1 MANMNKV
8 EVTFDADVNQFTRG
22 VDKMERKLQEFDAKA
37 NKTEKNIGTRFDLMD
52 KSVKKVEKS
61 MEGLDNNADFDNFRN
76 ELNRV
81 KLEFERTG
89 KVGADSFDRIDKAGR
104 KIDFSDMPKNVQK
117 AFKPLSK
124 DLTKL
129 EKQFNDFNKIK
140 FAKDLPRDMQAIG
153 TSFKNVKD
161 TFDKTEYSLYNMQK
175 TMSKGQFKQYSKSVW
190 EVKDALSEAE
200 NEMKVFGK
208 VSDDTTQRLNR
219 SVNGISFVGMSRSA
233 TKEFAKVKRETTI
246 MTNHFN
252 NLNGTVRRTTKAFNF
267 MGNNSKR
274 VYKTMRNDWTRFVNT
289 VNRLGTAFRNV
300 GEIAGSA
307 IKGGVLSSLS
317 AIIPIA
323 GAATTSVM
331 GIGAGLGAAGGAAIG
346 LGGAYGIALAG
357 IQLFV
362 GQAKTALQMLEDEQL
377 KITKEVQRYQSALKG
392 LENQW
397 KNIVRANQA
406 QIFNTMTNGINIARN
421 ALKQLNPFITKTAK
435 QIEAASGKMYKW
447 VTSSNNAKAAFEM
460 LNKRGP
466 AIFQNVLN
474 AGGHL
479 GNGLTR
485 IFVAFGPLFTWFGQ
499 GIESMSK
506 KFNTWANSVST
517 QNGIKDFIEFT
528 KNNMPILGSIFGN
541 TFMGIINLF
550 KAFSGQTTWAMKG
563 LERLMIRFN
572 QWAQDLNKT
581 EGFKAFVKYTRDNAP
596 VVGKLIGNIV
606 DMFVEFVKAS
616 APIGAWVLEMTT
628 KFTGWAASMMKTHP
642 MLSKVVMTVIS
653 LAGAF
658 KLAVI
663 AIALLW
669 TPLARLG
676 SVFTLL
682 AGRQAAAT
690 LATKMFNGATLSQNG
705 ILGLAKGL
713 WTTVTAKIKAF
724 SLSQMLAGAKTKL
737 LTMFIA
743 LQNGVNRAASGIW
756 TLLTTRMKAFAL
768 ATMLNLKTMKANILA
783 TKAWTIV
790 SKIAAGTARALGLAI
805 RFMTGPVGLI
815 IMGITALVAIIVHLW
830 KTNSTFRNAVIS
842 IWNSIK
848 NAAIS
853 VFGFLKPYILNIWNA
868 IKTGTL
874 AVWNAIKWVVSGV
887 WNGIA
892 GLFRKGGMKSAVT
905 GVWNG
910 IKNATV
916 SIWNGIKNAI
926 VGLVVGIKNAIVTSF
941 RFAVNTVIGLW
952 RKMSTSSNPILRAFA
967 AYIKLQF
974 TVIKTVIN
982 AVMTFIKNVN
992 RGGWTYIKTIA
1003 IRMISILSAG
1013 VKKLFG
1019 SLKAF
1024 ILSTLMNIR
1033 SFSIKIWT
1041 GIKNIVVKLVRLYV
1055 NGVKHNF
1062 TLLRN
1067 FITTTFNKIKA
1078 FFTRVWTSIKNF
1090 VIKMAQS
1097 IWVNVRK
1104 RFTGLYKS
1112 IRSIFTSISN
1122 FSRKL
1127 WTALKNAITKIAQQL
1142 WTNVKNKFN
1151 GLYKTVR
1158 SIFNS
1163 ISKFSR
1169 KLWTALKNAITKTV
1183 QQLWNNLKAKF
1194 NGLYKTI
1201 RTIFNAV
1208 KKYLTKTWNS
1218 IKNYITT
1225 KAREIWNNVRRK
1237 FQELQ
1242 RGVSRI
1248 FNSVKNTMVK
1258 TWKSMSSAVT
1268 GIASSMWSK
1277 VGKTFRGMR
1286 DGLKGIIGKIKS
1298 HINGMVTSV
1307 KKGLNKLIKGVN
1319 WVAGKIGM
1327 DKIPSFKLSTGTT
1340 HTQTINRK
1348 IQTTSDGR
1356 LKQPT
1361 RAIVGDKGRGNGPG
1375 GFRNE
1380 LIEYPNGKFALT
1392 PSKDTEVMLPKNARV
1407 HNGTATYN
1415 ALQQQNAPMPRF
1427 NTGTLPRFADGSL
1440 AGNMGKWAG
1449 QLYNKGNEKKEQ
1461 AKSAYKA
1468 GKKVVKKKTGEAV
1481 SYAADKASD
1490 AMAFGKDI
1498 YDWVSKPGK
1507 LVDKVLKKFGV
1518 NFDFAKGDILG
1529 GLMKA
1534 AYKKLKNGVKDL
1546 FSGWLE
1552 DSGGGDGSSFM
1563 KFKETVGYSP
1573 NKPLPGYPYN
1583 GGRHWGRDY
1592 ATPIGTPIEAPT
1604 KGTVSKQHDH
1614 GGGLVARLVNG
1625 KFAQYFLHL
1634 SKILKTGPVK
1644 QGEKFA
1650 LTGNSGAYTWGPH
1663 LHYQV
1668 EKGPTPR
1675 ISNSN
1680 TIDPLDF
1687 LKGSGGG
1694 GNYGS
1699 GSAAARKII
1708 KRAQAIMG
1716 GKFKSSYVTEQMM
1729 RLAKRESNFDV
1740 NAVNN
1745 WDSNAM
1751 AGNPSRGMFQ
1761 MIKTTF
1767 DAFKTKGYN
1776 NYKNPVDQAVAVL
1789 NYINKKYAPSLG
1801 FNGAFKRSA
1810 DRAYADGGFANFPQ
1824 FAWLAEGGFSES
1836 IISHDP
1842 ANKVKSKAIHDR
1854 TGELLNFNEEPELLR
1869 RLIALHEE
1877 SNSTTE
1883 LIEQHTRATASNGG
1897 RIDMNG
1903 KKVGEV
1909 VAPYV
1914 QQANNKQENIKQ
1926 KFKGRKGVAY

>member
-22 VDKMERKLQEFDAKA
+22 VDKMERKLHEFDAKA
-37 NKTEKNIGTRFDLMD
+37 NKTEKNIGSRFDLMD

-61 MEGLDNNADFDNFRN
+61 MEGLDSNADFDNFRN

-81 KLEFERTG
+81 RLEFERTG
-89 KVGADSFDRIDKAGR
+89 KIGSDSFDRINKAGR
-104 KIDFSDMPKNVQK
+104 KVDFTHMPKNVQK
-117 AFKPLSK
+117 AFKPLTK

-140 FAKDLPRDMQAIG
+140 FAKDLPRDMQAVG

-190 EVKDALSEAE
+190 EVKDALSKAE
-200 NEMKVFGK
+200 HEMRVFGK
-208 VSDDTTQRLNR
+208 VSKETTQDLNK

-233 TKEFAKVKRETTI
+233 TKEFAKVRRETTV

-252 NLNGTVRRTTKAFNF
+252 NMNGVVRRSTKAFNF

-274 VYKTMRNDWTRFVNT
+274 VYKTMHSDWTRFVNT

-307 IKGGVLSSLS
+307 IKGGILSSLS

-323 GAATTSVM
+323 GVATTSVM
-331 GIGAGLGAAGGAAIG
+331 GIGAGLSAAGGAM
-346 LGGAYGIALAG
+346 LGFYGTLGIAQAG
-357 IQLFV
+357 FRLFI
-362 GQAKTALQMLEDEQL
+362 GQAKTALDMLKEKE
-377 KITKEVQRYQSALKG
+377 IEVTKEVQRYKDALSSLESKWKDIVKG
-392 LENQW
+392 
-397 KNIVRANQA
+397 NQA
-406 QIFNTMTNGINIARN
+406 QIFNTMTNGMNMAIV
-421 ALKQLNPFITKTAK
+421 ALNRLSPFITKTAK
-435 QIEAASGKMYKW
+435 QIEVASSRMLKW
-447 VTSSNNAKAAFEM
+447 VKTSNNAKAAFEL
-460 LNKRGP
+460 LNTRGVK
-466 AIFQNVLN
+466 IFQNILN
-474 AGGHL
+474 AAGHF

-485 IFVAFGPLFTWFGQ
+485 IFVSFGPLFTWFAQ
-499 GIESMSK
+499 GMENMSK
-506 KFNTWANSVST
+506 DFDKWANSVGT

-528 KNNMPILGSIFGN
+528 KQNLPILGSIFGN
-541 TFMGIINLF
+541 TFMGIIHLF
-550 KAFSGQTTWAMKG
+550 KAFSGQTSWAMKG
-563 LERLMIRFN
+563 LEKMMINFN
-572 QWAQDLNKT
+572 KWAQNLNKT

-596 VVGKLIGNIV
+596 VVGQLIGNIV
-606 DMFVEFVKAS
+606 DMFVQFVKAS
-616 APIGAWVLEMTT
+616 APIGSWVLEMIT
-628 KFTGWAASMMKTHP
+628 KFTGWTATMMKTHP
-642 MLSKVVMTVIS
+642 MLSKVLMSVVS

-658 KLAVI
+658 KLIVI

-669 TPLARLG
+669 TPVARLA

-682 AGRQAAAT
+682 IGKQAAAT
-690 LATKMFNGATLSQNG
+690 LTTKMLSGATLKQNG
-705 ILGLAKGL
+705 ILGVTKGL
-713 WTTVTAKIKAF
+713 WNTITSKIKA
-724 SLSQMLAGAKTKL
+724 STLAQK
-737 LTMFIA
+737 
-743 LQNGVNRAASGIW
+743 IW
-756 TLLTTRMKAFAL
+756 TGVTKVAAL
-768 ATMLNLKTMKANILA
+768 AAK
-783 TKAWTIV
+783 
-790 SKIAAGTARALGLAI
+790 GLGLAI
-805 RFMTGPVGLI
+805 RFMTGPVGMI
-815 IMGITALVAIIVHLW
+815 IMGITALVAIIIHLW
-830 KTNSTFRNAVIS
+830 KTNSTFRNGVIV

-868 IKTGTL
+868 IKTGTM

-887 WNGIA
+887 WNGIT

-910 IKNATV
+910 IKNATFA
-916 SIWNGIKNAI
+916 IWNGIKN
-926 VGLVVGIKNAIVTSF
+926 VVVGVATAIKNAIVISF
-941 RFAVNTVIGLW
+941 RFAVNTAIGLW
-952 RKMSTSSNPILRAFA
+952 RKMASSSNPILRAFA

-974 TVIKTVIN
+974 TIIKTIIN
-982 AVMTFIKNVN
+982 AVITFVKNVN

-1003 IRMISILSAG
+1003 IKMISILAAG
-1013 VKKLFG
+1013 VKRLFG
-1019 SLKAF
+1019 SIRAY
-1024 ILSTLMNIR
+1024 ILSTLNNIR
-1033 SFSIKIWT
+1033 SFSLKVWTAIKVAAI
-1041 GIKNIVVKLVRLYV
+1041 KLVSLYV
-1055 NGVKHNF
+1055 LGVRRNF
-1062 TLLRN
+1062 TILRN
-1067 FITTTFNKIKA
+1067 FISSTFNKIRS
-1078 FFTRVWTSIKNF
+1078 FFIKIWTSIKNF
-1090 VIKMAQS
+1090 VVKTAQL
-1097 IWVNVRK
+1097 IWTNVRNK
-1104 RFTGLYKS
+1104 FTGLYKS
-1112 IRSIFTSISN
+1112 I
-1122 FSRKL
+1122 
-1127 WTALKNAITKIAQQL
+1127 
-1142 WTNVKNKFN
+1142 
-1151 GLYKTVR
+1151 R

-1169 KLWTALKNAITKTV
+1169 KLWTALKNAITKTA

-1194 NGLYKTI
+1194 TGLYKTI

-1208 KKYLTKTWNS
+1208 KSYLSKTWSS
-1218 IKNYITT
+1218 IRNYVTA
-1225 KAREIWNNVRRK
+1225 KARELWNNVRKK
-1237 FQELQ
+1237 FRELQ
-1242 RGVSRI
+1242 RGTSQI
-1248 FNSVKNTMVK
+1248 FGSVKNSLIK
-1258 TWKSMSSAVT
+1258 TWKTISSTVS
-1268 GIASSMWSK
+1268 GIARGLWSK
-1277 VGKTFRGMR
+1277 VGKTFRTMR
-1286 DGLKGIIGKIKS
+1286 DGLKGIIGSIKS
-1298 HINGMVTSV
+1298 HIDSMVTKV
-1307 KKGLNKLIKGVN
+1307 KKGLNKLIDGVN
-1319 WVAGKIGM
+1319 WVATKIGM
-1327 DKIPSFKLSTGTT
+1327 DKLPTFKFSTGTT
-1340 HTQTINRK
+1340 HTETINRRVK
-1348 IQTTSDGR
+1348 TTPDGR

-1361 RAIVGDKGRGNGPG
+1361 RAIVGDRGRGNGPN

-1392 PSKDTEVMLPKNARV
+1392 PSKDTEVILPANSRV

-1427 NTGTLPRFADGSL
+1427 SNGTLPRFADGSL
-1440 AGNMGKWAG
+1440 ASQAGKWAG
-1449 QLYNKGNEKKEQ
+1449 QLYNKGHEKKEQ
-1461 AKSAYKA
+1461 AKAAYKA
-1468 GKKVVKKKTGEAV
+1468 GKKVVKKKTGEAIDYV
-1481 SYAADKASD
+1481 GDKASD

-1507 LVDKVLKKFGV
+1507 LVDKVLSKFGV

-1534 AYKKLKNGVKDL
+1534 SYKKLKNGVKDL

-1563 KFKETVGYSP
+1563 KFKQTVGYSP

-1592 ATPIGTPIEAPT
+1592 ATPIGTPLEAPT

-1663 LHYQV
+1663 VHYQV
-1668 EKGPTPR
+1668 ERGPTPR

-1694 GNYGS
+1694 NYGS
-1699 GSAAARKII
+1699 GSGAARKII

-1767 DAFKTKGYN
+1767 DAFKTKGHG

-1789 NYINKKYAPSLG
+1789 NYINKRYTPHYG

-1810 DRAYADGGFANFPQ
+1810 DRAYESGGFANFPQ
-1824 FAWLAEGGFSES
+1824 LAWLAEGGFSES

-1877 SNSTTE
+1877 SNETTE

-1914 QQANNKQENIKQ
+1914 QQANNKQDNIKQ

>member
-22 VDKMERKLQEFDAKA
+22 VDKMERKLHEFDAKA
-37 NKTEKNIGTRFDLMD
+37 NKTEKNIGSRFDLMD

-61 MEGLDNNADFDNFRN
+61 MEGLDSNADFDNFRN

-81 KLEFERTG
+81 RLEFERTG
-89 KVGADSFDRIDKAGR
+89 KIGSDSFDRINKAGR
-104 KIDFSDMPKNVQK
+104 KVDFTHMPKNVQK
-117 AFKPLSK
+117 AFKPLTK

-140 FAKDLPRDMQAIG
+140 FAKDLPRDMQAVG

-190 EVKDALSEAE
+190 EVKDALSKAE
-200 NEMKVFGK
+200 HEMRVFGK
-208 VSDDTTQRLNR
+208 VSKETTQDLNK

-233 TKEFAKVKRETTI
+233 TKEFAKVRRETTV

-252 NLNGTVRRTTKAFNF
+252 NMNGVVRRSTKAFNF

-274 VYKTMRNDWTRFVNT
+274 VYKTMHSDWTRFVNT

-307 IKGGVLSSLS
+307 IKGGILSSLS

-323 GAATTSVM
+323 GVATTSVM
-331 GIGAGLGAAGGAAIG
+331 GIGAGLSAAGGAM
-346 LGGAYGIALAG
+346 LGFYGTLGIAQAG
-357 IQLFV
+357 FRLFI
-362 GQAKTALQMLEDEQL
+362 GQAKTALEMLKEKE
-377 KITKEVQRYQSALKG
+377 IEVTKEVQRYKDALSSLESKWKDIVKG
-392 LENQW
+392 
-397 KNIVRANQA
+397 NQA
-406 QIFNTMTNGINIARN
+406 QIFNTMTNGMNMAIV
-421 ALKQLNPFITKTAK
+421 ALNRLSPFITKTAK
-435 QIEAASGKMYKW
+435 QIEVASSRMLKW
-447 VTSSNNAKAAFEM
+447 VKTSNNAKAAFEL
-460 LNKRGP
+460 LNTRGVK
-466 AIFQNVLN
+466 IFQNILN
-474 AGGHL
+474 AAGHF

-485 IFVAFGPLFTWFGQ
+485 IFVSFGPLFTWFAQ
-499 GIESMSK
+499 GMENMSK
-506 KFNTWANSVST
+506 DFDKWANSVGT

-528 KNNMPILGSIFGN
+528 KQNLPILGSIFGN
-541 TFMGIINLF
+541 TFMGIIHLF
-550 KAFSGQTTWAMKG
+550 KAFSGQTSWAMKG
-563 LERLMIRFN
+563 LEKMMINFN
-572 QWAQDLNKT
+572 KWAQNLNKT

-606 DMFVEFVKAS
+606 DMFVQFVKAS
-616 APIGAWVLEMTT
+616 APIGSWVLEMIT
-628 KFTGWAASMMKTHP
+628 KFTGWTATMMKTHP
-642 MLSKVVMTVIS
+642 MLSKVLMSVVS

-669 TPLARLG
+669 TPLARLA

-682 AGRQAAAT
+682 AGRQATAT
-690 LATKMFNGATLSQNG
+690 LATKIFNGATLKQNG

-713 WTTVTAKIKAF
+713 WTAIIGKIKAF
-724 SLSQMLAGAKTKL
+724 SLTQVIAGAKTKV

-756 TLLTTRMKAFAL
+756 MLLTTRMRAFAL

-783 TKAWTIV
+783 TKTWTIV
-790 SKIAAGTARALGLAI
+790 SKIAAGTTRALGLAI
-805 RFMTGPVGLI
+805 RFMTGPVGMI
-815 IMGITALVAIIVHLW
+815 IMGITALVAIIIHLW
-830 KTNSTFRNAVIS
+830 KTNSTFRNGVIA

-868 IKTGTL
+868 IKTGTM

-887 WNGIA
+887 WNGIT

-910 IKNATV
+910 IKNATF
-916 SIWNGIKNAI
+916 SIWNGIKN
-926 VGLVVGIKNAIVTSF
+926 VVVGIVTAIKNAIVISF
-941 RFAVNTVIGLW
+941 RFAVNTAIGLW
-952 RKMSTSSNPILRAFA
+952 RKMASSSNPILRAFA

-974 TVIKTVIN
+974 TIIKTIIN
-982 AVMTFIKNVN
+982 AVITFVKNVN

-1003 IRMISILSAG
+1003 IKMISILAAG
-1013 VKKLFG
+1013 VKRLFG
-1019 SLKAF
+1019 SVRAY
-1024 ILSTLMNIR
+1024 ILSTLNSIR
-1033 SFSIKIWT
+1033 SFSLKVWTAIKVAAI
-1041 GIKNIVVKLVRLYV
+1041 KLVSLYV
-1055 NGVKHNF
+1055 LGVRRNF
-1062 TLLRN
+1062 TILRN
-1067 FITTTFNKIKA
+1067 FITSTFNKIRS
-1078 FFTRVWTSIKNF
+1078 FFIKIWTSIKNF
-1090 VIKMAQS
+1090 VVKTAQL
-1097 IWVNVRK
+1097 IWTNVRNK
-1104 RFTGLYKS
+1104 FSGLYKS
-1112 IRSIFTSISN
+1112 I
-1122 FSRKL
+1122 
-1127 WTALKNAITKIAQQL
+1127 
-1142 WTNVKNKFN
+1142 
-1151 GLYKTVR
+1151 R

-1169 KLWTALKNAITKTV
+1169 NLWTSLKNAITKIA

-1208 KKYLTKTWNS
+1208 KSYLSKTWTS
-1218 IKNYITT
+1218 IRNYVTA
-1225 KAREIWNNVRRK
+1225 KARELWNNVRNK
-1237 FQELQ
+1237 FKELQ
-1242 RGVSRI
+1242 RGTSQI
-1248 FNSVKNTMVK
+1248 FSSVKNSLIK
-1258 TWKSMSSAVT
+1258 TWRTISSTVS
-1268 GIASSMWSK
+1268 GIARGLWSK
-1277 VGKTFRGMR
+1277 VGKTFRTMR
-1286 DGLKGIIGKIKS
+1286 DGLKGIIGSIKS
-1298 HINGMVTSV
+1298 HIDSMVTKV
-1307 KKGLNKLIKGVN
+1307 KKGLNKLIDGVN
-1319 WVAGKIGM
+1319 WVATKIGM
-1327 DKIPSFKLSTGTT
+1327 DKLPTFKFSTGTT
-1340 HTQTINRK
+1340 HTETINRRVK
-1348 IQTTSDGR
+1348 TTPDGR

-1361 RAIVGDKGRGNGPG
+1361 RAIVGDRGRGNGPN

-1392 PSKDTEVMLPKNARV
+1392 PSKDTEVILPANSRV

-1427 NTGTLPRFADGSL
+1427 SKGTLPRFADGSL
-1440 AGNMGKWAG
+1440 KD
-1449 QLYNKGNEKKEQ
+1449 QFTKGVVSFGVKGLEKKQQ
-1461 AKSAYKA
+1461 AEETVKATYKA
-1468 GKKVVKKKTGEAV
+1468 GKKVVKKKTGEAIDYV
-1481 SYAADKASD
+1481 GDKASD

-1507 LVDKVLKKFGV
+1507 LVDKVLSKFGV

-1534 AYKKLKNGVKDL
+1534 SYKKLKNGVKDL

-1563 KFKETVGYSP
+1563 KYKQTVGYSP

-1592 ATPIGTPIEAPT
+1592 ATPIGTPLEAPT

-1663 LHYQV
+1663 VHYQV
-1668 EKGPTPR
+1668 ERGPTPR

-1694 GNYGS
+1694 NYGS
-1699 GSAAARKII
+1699 GSGAARKII

-1767 DAFKTKGYN
+1767 DAFKTKGHS

-1789 NYINKKYAPSLG
+1789 NYINKKYTPHYG

-1810 DRAYADGGFANFPQ
+1810 DRAYESGGFANFPQ
-1824 FAWLAEGGFSES
+1824 LAWLAEGGFSES

-1877 SNSTTE
+1877 SNETTE
-1883 LIEQHTRATASNGG
+1883 LIEQHTREAASNGMVVNM
-1897 RIDMNG
+1897 DG
-1903 KKVGEV
+1903 KRVSKQIAPHMRKDIKEV
-1909 VAPYV
+1909 ERRV
-1914 QQANNKQENIKQ
+1914 N
-1926 KFKGRKGVAY
+1926 KFKT

>member
-22 VDKMERKLQEFDAKA
+22 VDKMERKLHEFDAKA
-37 NKTEKNIGTRFDLMD
+37 NKTEKNIGSRFDLMD

-61 MEGLDNNADFDNFRN
+61 MEGLDSNADFDNFRN

-81 KLEFERTG
+81 RLEFERTG
-89 KVGADSFDRIDKAGR
+89 KIGSDSFDRINKAGR
-104 KIDFSDMPKNVQK
+104 KVDFTHMPKNVQK
-117 AFKPLSK
+117 AFKPLTK

-140 FAKDLPRDMQAIG
+140 FAKDLPRDMQVVG
-153 TSFKNVKD
+153 LSFKSVKD
-161 TFDKTEYSLYNMQK
+161 IFDKTEYSLYNMQK
-175 TMSKGQFKQYSKSVW
+175 TMSKDQFKQYSKSVW
-190 EVKDALSEAE
+190 EVKDALSKAE
-200 NEMKVFGK
+200 NEMRVFGK
-208 VSDDTTQRLNR
+208 VSKETTQDLDK
-219 SVNGISFVGMSRSA
+219 SVSGINFAGMSRSA
-233 TKEFAKVKRETTI
+233 TKEFAKIKRETTI

-252 NLNGTVRRTTKAFNF
+252 NMNGVVRRSTKAFDF

-317 AIIPIA
+317 SIIPIA
-323 GAATTSVM
+323 GAAVTSVM
-331 GIGAGLGAAGGAAIG
+331 GIGAGLSAVGGAAIG
-346 LGGAYGIALAG
+346 LGGAYGVALGG

-362 GQAKTALQMLEDEQL
+362 GQAKTALQMLEDKQIQ
-377 KITKEVQRYQSALKG
+377 ITKEVQRYQSSLKG
-392 LENQW
+392 LQDQW
-397 KNIVRANQA
+397 KNIVKANQA
-406 QIFNTMTNGINIARN
+406 QIFNTMTNGINMARN
-421 ALKQLNPFITKTAK
+421 ALTQLNPFITRTAR
-435 QIEAASGKMYKW
+435 QIEVASGKMYKW
-447 VTSSNNAKAAFEM
+447 VTSSNNARAAFEM

-506 KFNTWANSVST
+506 QFDKWANSVST

-528 KNNMPILGSIFGN
+528 KRNMPILGSIFGN
-541 TFMGIINLF
+541 TFMGIIHLF
-550 KAFSGQTTWAMKG
+550 KAFSGQTEWAMKG
-563 LERLMIRFN
+563 LEKMMINFN
-572 QWAQDLNKT
+572 KWAQNLNQT
-581 EGFKAFVKYTRDNAP
+581 DGFKSFIKYTRDNAP
-596 VVGKLIGNIV
+596 VVGQLIGNIV
-606 DMFVEFVKAS
+606 DMFVQFVKAS
-616 APIGAWVLEMTT
+616 APIGSWVLEMIT
-628 KFTGWAASMMKTHP
+628 KFTGWTATMMKTHP
-642 MLSKVVMTVIS
+642 MLSKILMSVIS

-663 AIALLW
+663 AVALLW

-676 SVFTLL
+676 GVFTLL
-682 AGRQAAAT
+682 AGRQTAAT
-690 LATKMFNGATLSQNG
+690 LTTKLFNGATLKQNG

-713 WTTVTAKIKAF
+713 WTTVIAKIKAF
-724 SLSQMLAGAKTKL
+724 SLSQMMAGAKTKL

-743 LQNGVNRAASGIW
+743 LQNGVNRVASGIW
-756 TLLTTRMKAFAL
+756 TLLTTRMRAFAL

-783 TKAWTIV
+783 TKTWTIV

-805 RFMTGPVGLI
+805 RFMTGPVGMI
-815 IMGITALVAIIVHLW
+815 IMGITALVAIIIHLW
-830 KTNSTFRNAVIS
+830 KTNSTFRNGVIA

-868 IKTGTL
+868 IKSGTV
-874 AVWNAIKWVVSGV
+874 AVWNAIKWVVTGV
-887 WNGIA
+887 WNGIK
-892 GLFRKGGMKSAVT
+892 GLFQKGGMKSAVT
-905 GVWNG
+905 NVWTG
-910 IKNATV
+910 IKNATF
-916 SIWNGIKNAI
+916 SIWNGIKN
-926 VGLVVGIKNAIVTSF
+926 VVVGVATTIKNAIVISF
-941 RFAVNTVIGLW
+941 RFAVNTAIGLW
-952 RKMSTSSNPILRAFA
+952 RKMANSSNPILRAFA

-974 TVIKTVIN
+974 TIIKTVIN
-982 AVMTFIKNVN
+982 AVMTFVKNVN
-992 RGGWTYIKTIA
+992 KGGWSYIKTIA
-1003 IRMISILSAG
+1003 IKMVSVLVVG

-1019 SLKAF
+1019 SVRAF

-1033 SFSIKIWT
+1033 AFSTKIWT
-1041 GIKNIVVKLVRLYV
+1041 GIKNIVLKLVRLYV
-1055 NGVKHNF
+1055 NGVKRNF

-1067 FITTTFNKIKA
+1067 FITSLFTKIKN
-1078 FFTRVWTSIKNF
+1078 FFVRTWTSIKNF
-1090 VIKMAQS
+1090 VVKMAQS
-1097 IWVNVRK
+1097 IWTNVRNK
-1104 RFTGLYKS
+1104 FNGLYKS
-1112 IRSIFTSISN
+1112 IRSIFTN
-1122 FSRKL
+1122 
-1127 WTALKNAITKIAQQL
+1127 
-1142 WTNVKNKFN
+1142 
-1151 GLYKTVR
+1151 
-1158 SIFNS
+1158 

-1169 KLWTALKNAITKTV
+1169 KLWTALKNAITKTA
-1183 QQLWNNLKAKF
+1183 QQLWNNLKSKF

-1201 RTIFNAV
+1201 RNIFNAV
-1208 KKYLTKTWNS
+1208 KSYMSRTWNT
-1218 IKNYITT
+1218 IKNYVTA
-1225 KAREIWNNVRRK
+1225 KAREMWNNLRK
-1237 FQELQ
+1237 KFTELK
-1242 RGVSRI
+1242 RGTINI
-1248 FNSVKNTMVK
+1248 FNSVKSSMTRI
-1258 TWKSMSSAVT
+1258 WKSISSVVT
-1268 GIASSMWSK
+1268 GIAKGIWSK
-1277 VGKTFRGMR
+1277 VGGTFRKMR
-1286 DGLKGIIGKIKS
+1286 DGLKGIIGTIKS
-1298 HINGMVTSV
+1298 HIDGMVNKV
-1307 KKGLNKLIKGVN
+1307 KKGLNKLVDGVN

-1327 DKIPSFKLSTGTT
+1327 DKLPKFKFSTGTT

-1348 IQTTSDGR
+1348 VQTTSDGR

-1392 PSKDTEVMLPKNARV
+1392 PSKDTEVILPANSRV

-1427 NTGTLPRFADGSL
+1427 STGTLPRFADGSFASN
-1440 AGNMGKWAG
+1440 AGKFFGKVYSEG
-1449 QLYNKGNEKKEQ
+1449 KEKKEQ

-1507 LVDKVLKKFGV
+1507 LVDNVLSKFGV
-1518 NFDFAKGDILG
+1518 NFDFAKGDIVG

-1546 FSGWLE
+1546 FSSWLE

-1592 ATPIGTPIEAPT
+1592 ATPIGTPLLAPT
-1604 KGTVSKQHDH
+1604 KGTVSQQYDK
-1614 GGGLVARLVNG
+1614 GGGTVARLVNG

-1634 SKILKTGPVK
+1634 SKVLKTGPVK

-1650 LTGNSGAYTWGPH
+1650 LTGNSGDYTWGPH
-1663 LHYQV
+1663 VHYQV

-1675 ISNSN
+1675 ITNSN

-1694 GNYGS
+1694 KYGS

-1740 NAVNN
+1740 NAINN

-1789 NYINKKYAPSLG
+1789 NYINKKYTPFYG

-1810 DRAYADGGFANFPQ
+1810 DRAYESGGFANFPQ
-1824 FAWLAEGGFSES
+1824 LAWLAEGGFSES

-1877 SNSTTE
+1877 SNEHTE

-1897 RIDMNG
+1897 NIEMNG

-1914 QQANNKQENIKQ
+1914 QQANNKKENIKQ
-1926 KFKGRKGVAY
+1926 KFRGRKGVAY

>member
-37 NKTEKNIGTRFDLMD
+37 NKTEKNIGSRFDLMD

-61 MEGLDNNADFDNFRN
+61 MEGLDSNADFDNFRN
-76 ELNRV
+76 ELNSVR
-81 KLEFERTG
+81 LEFERTG
-89 KVGADSFDRIDKAGR
+89 EVGSDSFDRINKAGR
-104 KIDFSDMPKNVQK
+104 KVDFSQMPKNVQK
-117 AFKPLSK
+117 AFKPLTK

-153 TSFKNVKD
+153 SSFKSVQD

-190 EVKDALSEAE
+190 EVKDALSKAE
-200 NEMKVFGK
+200 NEMRVFGK
-208 VSDDTTQRLNR
+208 VSKETTQDLNK

-233 TKEFAKVKRETTI
+233 TKEFAKIKRETTI

-252 NLNGTVRRTTKAFNF
+252 NMNGVVRRSTKAFNF

-307 IKGGVLSSLS
+307 IKGGVLSTLS

-323 GAATTSVM
+323 GAAVTSIM

-346 LGGAYGIALAG
+346 LGGAYGIALGG

-362 GQAKTALQMLEDEQL
+362 GQATTALQMLEDKQI
-377 KITKEVQRYQSALKG
+377 KITKEIQRYQSSLKG
-392 LENQW
+392 LQDQW
-397 KNIVRANQA
+397 KNIVKANQA
-406 QIFNTMTNGINIARN
+406 QIFNTMTNGINMARN
-421 ALKQLNPFITKTAK
+421 ALTRLNPFITKTAR
-435 QIEAASGKMYKW
+435 QIEVASGKMYKW

-485 IFVAFGPLFTWFGQ
+485 IFTAFGPLFTWFGQ

-506 KFNTWANSVST
+506 QFDKWANSVST

-550 KAFSGQTTWAMKG
+550 KAFSGQTEWAMKG
-563 LERLMIRFN
+563 LEKMMISFN
-572 QWAQDLNKT
+572 KWAQNLNKT
-581 EGFKAFVKYTRDNAP
+581 DGFKAFVKYTRDNAP
-596 VVGKLIGNIV
+596 VVGQLIGNIV
-606 DMFVEFVKAS
+606 DMFVQFVKAS
-616 APIGAWVLEMTT
+616 APIGSWVLEMIT
-628 KFTGWAASMMKTHP
+628 KFTGWTATMMKTHP
-642 MLSKVVMTVIS
+642 MLSKILMSVLS

-663 AIALLW
+663 AVALLW

-676 SVFTLL
+676 GVFTLL
-682 AGRQAAAT
+682 AGRQTAAT
-690 LATKMFNGATLSQNG
+690 LATKLFNGATLKQNG

-713 WTTVTAKIKAF
+713 WTTVIAKIKAF
-724 SLSQMLAGAKTKL
+724 SLTQMLAGAKTKL

-756 TLLTTRMKAFAL
+756 TLLTTRMRAFAL

-783 TKAWTIV
+783 TKAWSIA
-790 SKIAAGTARALGLAI
+790 SKIAAATTRALGLAI
-805 RFMTGPVGLI
+805 RFMTGPVGLV
-815 IMGITALVAIIVHLW
+815 IMGITALVGIIIHLW
-830 KTNSTFRNAVIS
+830 KTNSTFRNAVIM

-868 IKTGTL
+868 IKTGTI
-874 AVWNAIKWVVSGV
+874 AVWNAIKWVVMGV

-910 IKNATV
+910 IKNATF
-916 SIWNGIKNAI
+916 SIWNGIKN
-926 VGLVVGIKNAIVTSF
+926 LVIGVATAIKNAIVTSF
-941 RFAVNTVIGLW
+941 RFAVNTAIGLW
-952 RKMSTSSNPILRAFA
+952 RKMANSSNPILRAFA

-974 TVIKTVIN
+974 TIIKTVIN

-992 RGGWTYIKTIA
+992 KGGWSYIRTIA
-1003 IRMISILSAG
+1003 IKMVSILVAG

-1019 SLKAF
+1019 NVKAF

-1033 SFSIKIWT
+1033 SFSTKIWT
-1041 GIKNIVVKLVRLYV
+1041 GIKNIVIKLVRLYV
-1055 NGVKHNF
+1055 NGVKRNF
-1062 TLLRN
+1062 TILRN
-1067 FITTTFNKIKA
+1067 FITSTFTKIKN
-1078 FFTRVWTSIKNF
+1078 FFVKIWTSIKNF
-1090 VIKMAQS
+1090 VVKIAQS
-1097 IWVNVRK
+1097 IWTNVR
-1104 RFTGLYKS
+1104 
-1112 IRSIFTSISN
+1112 
-1122 FSRKL
+1122 
-1127 WTALKNAITKIAQQL
+1127 
-1142 WTNVKNKFN
+1142 NKFN
-1151 GLYKTVR
+1151 GLYKTIR

-1169 KLWTALKNAITKTV
+1169 KLWTALKNAITKIA
-1183 QQLWNNLKAKF
+1183 QQLWNNLKSKF

-1201 RTIFNAV
+1201 RTIFNGV
-1208 KKYLTKTWNS
+1208 KKYLTKTWNT
-1218 IKNYITT
+1218 IKNYVTT
-1225 KAREIWNNVRRK
+1225 KAREMWNNLRK
-1237 FQELQ
+1237 KFNELK
-1242 RGVSRI
+1242 RGTANI
-1248 FNSVKNTMVK
+1248 FNSVKNSMIR
-1258 TWKSMSSAVT
+1258 TWKSISSVVT
-1268 GIASSMWSK
+1268 GIARGIWSK
-1277 VGKTFRGMR
+1277 VGGTFRRMR
-1286 DGLKGIIGKIKS
+1286 DGLKGIIGTIKS
-1298 HINGMVTSV
+1298 HIDGMVNKV
-1307 KKGLNKLIKGVN
+1307 KKGLNKLVDGVN

-1327 DKIPSFKLSTGTT
+1327 DKLPKFKFSTGTT

-1348 IQTTSDGR
+1348 VQTTSDGR

-1392 PSKDTEVMLPKNARV
+1392 PSKDTEVMLPANSRV

-1415 ALQQQNAPMPRF
+1415 ALQAQNAPMPRF
-1427 NTGTLPRFADGSL
+1427 SIGTLPRFADGSF
-1440 AGNMGKWAG
+1440 AGNLGKWGG
-1449 QLYNKGNEKKEQ
+1449 QLYNKGSEKKKQ
-1461 AKSAYKA
+1461 VKASAKALKNVTEKKA
-1468 GKKVVKKKTGEAV
+1468 GDVANTVKSGVEDT
-1481 SYAADKASD
+1481 
-1490 AMAFGKDI
+1490 MAFGKDI
-1498 YDWVSKPGK
+1498 FDFATNPKKLVSK
-1507 LVDKVLKKFGV
+1507 VMDKFGV
-1518 NFDFAKGDILG
+1518 NFDFAKGGILG
-1529 GLMKA
+1529 GLVKA
-1534 AYKKLKNGVKDL
+1534 AYKKLQNGVKDL
-1546 FSGWLE
+1546 FGGWLE
-1552 DSGGGDGSSFM
+1552 DSGGADGSSFT
-1563 KFKETVGYSP
+1563 KYAVTTPYSP
-1573 NKPLPGYPYN
+1573 NKAVAGYGFN
-1583 GGRHWGRDY
+1583 GGRHYGIDY
-1592 ATPIGTPIEAPT
+1592 ATPVGTTLKAPT
-1604 KGTVSKQHDH
+1604 GGTVSKLSDH
-1614 GGGLVARLVNG
+1614 GGGTVAKLLSG
-1625 KFAQYFLHL
+1625 KFTQFFMHL
-1634 SKILKTGPVK
+1634 KDIFKTGKVK
-1644 QGEKFA
+1644 KGEKFA
-1650 LTGNSGAYTWGPH
+1650 HTGNSGNWTTGPH

-1668 EKGPTPR
+1668 EKGRSKGIT
-1675 ISNSN
+1675 NKN
-1680 TIDPLDF
+1680 TIDPDKF
-1687 LKGSGGG
+1687 MSGSG

-1716 GKFKSSYVTEQMM
+1716 GKFRSNYVTEQMM
-1729 RLAKRESNFDV
+1729 RLAKRESNFDI

-1745 WDSNAM
+1745 WDSNAQ

-1767 DAFKTKGYN
+1767 DGYKTKGYN

-1789 NYINKKYAPSLG
+1789 NYINKKYTPHYG

-1810 DRAYADGGFANFPQ
+1810 DRAYESGGFANFPQ
-1824 FAWLAEGGFSES
+1824 LAWLAEGGFSES
-1836 IISHDP
+1836 VISHDP

-1869 RLIALHEE
+1869 RLIALHED
-1877 SNSTTE
+1877 SNETTE
-1883 LIEQHTRATASNGG
+1883 LIEQHTKATASNSGS
-1897 RIDMNG
+1897 IEMNG

-1926 KFKGRKGVAY
+1926 KFRGRKGVAY

>member
-22 VDKMERKLQEFDAKA
+22 VDKMERKLHEFDAKA
-37 NKTEKNIGTRFDLMD
+37 NKTEKNIGSRFDLMD

-61 MEGLDNNADFDNFRN
+61 MEGLDSNADFDNFRN

-81 KLEFERTG
+81 RLEFERTG
-89 KVGADSFDRIDKAGR
+89 KIGSDSFDRINKAGR
-104 KIDFSDMPKNVQK
+104 KVDFTHMPKNVQK
-117 AFKPLSK
+117 AFKPLTK

-140 FAKDLPRDMQAIG
+140 FAKDLPRDMQAVG

-190 EVKDALSEAE
+190 EVKDALSKAE
-200 NEMKVFGK
+200 HEMRVFGK
-208 VSDDTTQRLNR
+208 VSKETTQDLNK

-233 TKEFAKVKRETTI
+233 TKEFAKVRRETTV

-252 NLNGTVRRTTKAFNF
+252 NMNGVVRRSTKAFNF

-274 VYKTMRNDWTRFVNT
+274 VYKTMHSDWTRFVNT

-307 IKGGVLSSLS
+307 IKGGILSSLS

-323 GAATTSVM
+323 GVATTSVM
-331 GIGAGLGAAGGAAIG
+331 GIGAGLSAAGGAM
-346 LGGAYGIALAG
+346 LGFYGTLGIAQAG
-357 IQLFV
+357 FRLFI
-362 GQAKTALQMLEDEQL
+362 GQAKTALEMLKEKE
-377 KITKEVQRYQSALKG
+377 IEVTKEVQRYKDALSSLESKWKDIVKG
-392 LENQW
+392 
-397 KNIVRANQA
+397 NQA
-406 QIFNTMTNGINIARN
+406 QIFNTMTNGMNMAIV
-421 ALKQLNPFITKTAK
+421 ALNRLSPFITKTAK
-435 QIEAASGKMYKW
+435 QIEVASSRMLKW
-447 VTSSNNAKAAFEM
+447 VKTSNNAKAAFEL
-460 LNKRGP
+460 LNTRGVK
-466 AIFQNVLN
+466 IFQNILN
-474 AGGHL
+474 AAGHF

-485 IFVAFGPLFTWFGQ
+485 IFVSFGPLFTWFAQ
-499 GIESMSK
+499 GMENMSK
-506 KFNTWANSVST
+506 DFDKWANSVGT

-528 KNNMPILGSIFGN
+528 KQNLPILGSIFGN
-541 TFMGIINLF
+541 TFMGIIHLF
-550 KAFSGQTTWAMKG
+550 KAFSGQTSWAMKG
-563 LERLMIRFN
+563 LEKMMINFN
-572 QWAQDLNKT
+572 KWAQNLNKT

-596 VVGKLIGNIV
+596 VVGQLIGNIV
-606 DMFVEFVKAS
+606 DMFVQFVKAS
-616 APIGAWVLEMTT
+616 APIGSWVLEMIT
-628 KFTGWAASMMKTHP
+628 KFTGWAAAMMKTHP
-642 MLSKVVMTVIS
+642 MLSKVLMSVIS

-658 KLAVI
+658 KLIVI

-669 TPLARLG
+669 TPIARLA

-682 AGRQAAAT
+682 IGKQAAAT
-690 LATKMFNGATLSQNG
+690 LATKMLSGATLKQNG
-705 ILGLAKGL
+705 ILGVTRGL
-713 WTTVTAKIKAF
+713 WNTITSKIKA
-724 SLSQMLAGAKTKL
+724 STLAQK
-737 LTMFIA
+737 
-743 LQNGVNRAASGIW
+743 IW
-756 TLLTTRMKAFAL
+756 TGVTKVAAL
-768 ATMLNLKTMKANILA
+768 AAK
-783 TKAWTIV
+783 
-790 SKIAAGTARALGLAI
+790 GLGLAI
-805 RFMTGPVGLI
+805 RFMTGPVGMI
-815 IMGITALVAIIVHLW
+815 IMGITALVAIIIHLW
-830 KTNSTFRNAVIS
+830 KTNSTFRNGVIA

-868 IKTGTL
+868 IKTGTM

-887 WNGIA
+887 WNGIT

-910 IKNATV
+910 IKNATF
-916 SIWNGIKNAI
+916 SIWNGIKN
-926 VGLVVGIKNAIVTSF
+926 VVVGIVTAIKNAIVISF
-941 RFAVNTVIGLW
+941 RFAVNTAIGLW
-952 RKMSTSSNPILRAFA
+952 RKMASSSNPILRAFA

-974 TVIKTVIN
+974 TVIKTIIN
-982 AVMTFIKNVN
+982 AVITFVKNVN

-1003 IRMISILSAG
+1003 IKMVSILVAG

-1019 SLKAF
+1019 NVKAF

-1033 SFSIKIWT
+1033 SFSTKIWT
-1041 GIKNIVVKLVRLYV
+1041 GIKNIVIKLVRLYV
-1055 NGVKHNF
+1055 NGVKRNF

-1067 FITTTFNKIKA
+1067 FITSTFTKIKN
-1078 FFTRVWTSIKNF
+1078 FFVRTWTSIKNF
-1090 VIKMAQS
+1090 VVKMAQT
-1097 IWVNVRK
+1097 I
-1104 RFTGLYKS
+1104 
-1112 IRSIFTSISN
+1112 
-1122 FSRKL
+1122 
-1127 WTALKNAITKIAQQL
+1127 
-1142 WTNVKNKFN
+1142 WTNVRNKFN
-1151 GLYKTVR
+1151 GLYKSIR

-1169 KLWTALKNAITKTV
+1169 KLWTALKNAITKTA

-1194 NGLYKTI
+1194 TGLYKTI

-1208 KKYLTKTWNS
+1208 KSYLSKTWSS
-1218 IKNYITT
+1218 IRNYVTA
-1225 KAREIWNNVRRK
+1225 KARELWNNVRKK
-1237 FQELQ
+1237 FRELQ
-1242 RGVSRI
+1242 RGTSQI
-1248 FNSVKNTMVK
+1248 FGSVKNSLIK
-1258 TWKSMSSAVT
+1258 TWKTISSTVS
-1268 GIASSMWSK
+1268 GIARGLWSK
-1277 VGKTFRGMR
+1277 VGKTFRTMR
-1286 DGLKGIIGKIKS
+1286 DGLKGIIGSIKS
-1298 HINGMVTSV
+1298 HIDSMVTKV
-1307 KKGLNKLIKGVN
+1307 KKGLNKLIDGVN
-1319 WVAGKIGM
+1319 WVATKIGM
-1327 DKIPSFKLSTGTT
+1327 DKLPTFKFSTGTT
-1340 HTQTINRK
+1340 HTETINRRVK
-1348 IQTTSDGR
+1348 TTPDGR

-1361 RAIVGDKGRGNGPG
+1361 RAIVGDRGRGNGPN

-1392 PSKDTEVMLPKNARV
+1392 PSKDTEVILPANSRV

-1427 NTGTLPRFADGSL
+1427 STGTLPRFADGSL
-1440 AGNMGKWAG
+1440 ASQAGKWAG
-1449 QLYNKGNEKKEQ
+1449 KLYNEGHKKKEEVK
-1461 AKSAYKA
+1461 AGYNA
-1468 GKKVVKKKTGEAV
+1468 GKKVVKKKTGEAIDYV
-1481 SYAADKASD
+1481 GDKASD

-1507 LVDKVLKKFGV
+1507 LVDKVLSKFGV

-1534 AYKKLKNGVKDL
+1534 SYKKLKNGVKDL

-1563 KFKETVGYSP
+1563 KFKQTVGYSP

-1592 ATPIGTPIEAPT
+1592 ATPIGTPLEAPT

-1663 LHYQV
+1663 VHYQV
-1668 EKGPTPR
+1668 ERGPTPR

-1694 GNYGS
+1694 NYGS
-1699 GSAAARKII
+1699 GSGAARKII

-1767 DAFKTKGYN
+1767 DAFKTKGHS

-1789 NYINKKYAPSLG
+1789 NYINKKYTPHYG

-1810 DRAYADGGFANFPQ
+1810 DRAYESGGFANFPQ
-1824 FAWLAEGGFSES
+1824 LAWLAEGGFSES

-1877 SNSTTE
+1877 SNETTE

-1914 QQANNKQENIKQ
+1914 QQANNKQDNIKQ